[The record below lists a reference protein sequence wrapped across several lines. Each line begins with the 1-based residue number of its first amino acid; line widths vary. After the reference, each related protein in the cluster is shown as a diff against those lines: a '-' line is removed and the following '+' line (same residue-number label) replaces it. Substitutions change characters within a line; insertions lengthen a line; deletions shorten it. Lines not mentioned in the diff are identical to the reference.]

1 MDCVVSTHGQNTP
14 VCLSLSVSFS
24 WKKDSELHIPIY
36 NKNYRD
42 ICYLPNVFSAVS
54 SSYDSSTKDR
64 HLQEY
69 VKVMMPL
76 LLETWREVAPGHV
89 GSTSVIQ
96 G

>member
-1 MDCVVSTHGQNTP
+1 MSTHGQNTP